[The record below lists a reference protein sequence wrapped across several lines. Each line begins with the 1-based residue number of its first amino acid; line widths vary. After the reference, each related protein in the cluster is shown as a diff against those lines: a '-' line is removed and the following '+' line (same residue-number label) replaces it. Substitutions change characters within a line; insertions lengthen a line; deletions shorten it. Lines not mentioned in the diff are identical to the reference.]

1 MEKFITYREDG
12 TVIMISES
20 KNKVAKHLKCEEFDI
35 DKEKEEQNWA
45 RKIVNKKLV
54 YEKPPQIEK
63 EEKKQAIESKK
74 QELKNATTLEQVKR
88 IQEEIIDLIQ

>member
-1 MEKFITYREDG
+1 MKKYLIYRPDG
-12 TVIMISES
+12 TVLTISNG
-20 KNKVAKHLKCEEFDI
+20 KNKVAKLLACKEFTI
-35 DKEKEEQNWA
+35 DKTKEEQNWT

-74 QELKNATTLEQVKR
+74 QELKNATTLEQVKKV
-88 IQEEIIDLIQ
+88 QEDIIDLI